1 MKSVGALMGCGFR
14 CLKCVVD
21 IPSGPVKEVFLV
33 ALIAFVTNAEVKSC
47 SVQV

>member
-1 MKSVGALMGCGFR
+1 MKSMGALMGCGFK

-21 IPSGPVKEVFLV
+21 IPSGPVKEVFLI